1 MGNTE
6 QSLESLTGFFSS
18 VGLASGVSEGIQKLG
33 RLWLDDEAE
42 DPDED
47 SAELLAGLVTSLPFF
62 CPEAKQQVY
71 SAAELQKTAMTSPF
85 FTAVGSFI
93 QIRLC
98 QSTQV
103 CTTACAQPC
112 AQVCHGE

>member
-47 SAELLAGLVTSLPFF
+47 SAELLAGLATSLPFF
-62 CPEAKQQVY
+62 CPETKQQVY
-71 SAAELQKTAMTSPF
+71 SAELQKTAMTSPF
-85 FTAVGSFI
+85 FTTVGSFI